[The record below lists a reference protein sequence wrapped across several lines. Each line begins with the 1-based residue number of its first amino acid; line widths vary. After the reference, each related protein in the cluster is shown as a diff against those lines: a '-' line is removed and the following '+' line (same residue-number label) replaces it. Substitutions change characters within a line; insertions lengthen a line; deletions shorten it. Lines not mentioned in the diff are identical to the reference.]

1 MNDNMVCLRLF
12 SINSIHPIYI
22 KLYRK
27 QKVITLG
34 QIQIFLRAV
43 LCDTFEPSRA
53 PTGKCAILQKV
64 KLPSDT
70 NLSENKFEMNLT
82 QERIEPSTSSERA
95 TDY

>member
-1 MNDNMVCLRLF
+1 MMCLRLF
-12 SINSIHPIYI
+12 SMNSIHLIYI

-34 QIQIFLRAV
+34 KIQIFYADRRAV

-53 PTGKCAILQKV
+53 PTRKCAILQKV

-70 NLSENKFEMNLT
+70 NLSEDKLELNLS
-82 QERIEPSTSSERA
+82 QERIESTTFS
-95 TDY
+95 

>member
-1 MNDNMVCLRLF
+1 MLCLRLF
-12 SINSIHPIYI
+12 SMNSIHLIYI

-34 QIQIFLRAV
+34 KIQIFYADRRAV

-64 KLPSDT
+64 KLPFVYDF
-70 NLSENKFEMNLT
+70 LKVD
-82 QERIEPSTSSERA
+82 RA
-95 TDY
+95 VCDEELVSAT